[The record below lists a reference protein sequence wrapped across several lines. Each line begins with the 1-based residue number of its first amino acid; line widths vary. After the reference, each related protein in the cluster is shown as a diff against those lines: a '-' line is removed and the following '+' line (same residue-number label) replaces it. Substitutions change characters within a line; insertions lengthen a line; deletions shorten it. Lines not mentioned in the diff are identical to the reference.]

1 MATEPVV
8 IVGAGPTGLMM
19 ALLLARQ
26 GIRSIVLERTR
37 LEPRA
42 PKAHVLNPRS
52 LEIARAADLDVAR
65 MQACATS
72 SEDDRWALYV
82 TTMTGDEIGRSPFE
96 RQDDTHTPLPRIN
109 IAQPRLEQIL
119 IDAIAIKPCIELRI
133 GHRWLSAEQSADEVV
148 SRVVADDGSTYSLA
162 APYLLGA
169 DGAGSAVRKAL
180 GIELEGTE
188 DVSRC
193 LTIHFEADLRPFVAD
208 RPAMFYWVIGAPIP
222 GIFIAYDIGSTW
234 VYLSFS
240 APEQLPTHAE
250 LLELLRSTIGKD
262 DVHLDVR
269 HVIPWNLAGR
279 VASSYRG
286 GRIFLVG
293 DACHSFPPSGGLG
306 MNTGVQD
313 AHNLAWKLAAVVHGW
328 ADPELLDT
336 YETERRPVALRNTEQ
351 SLKNAGGIPAVSALT
366 AQSSPADVQ
375 AAIDGMYDNFNSL
388 AMQIGFTYGSGPQ
401 QPQISVYQPSA
412 RVGDRM
418 PHAWIETTDR
428 GRISSLDLLDDQR
441 FTLLTRSA
449 HQQWKLSDLRIPLVR
464 VCIPEHWQVPEE
476 WLETMDLAGDRG
488 VLVRPDGHIE
498 SHLGCEDLEI
508 TFCLTGSALRST
520 SMSG

>member
-119 IDAIAIKPCIELRI
+119 VDAITINPCVELRI
-133 GHRWLSAEQSADEVV
+133 GHQWLSAEQSADGVV
-148 SRVVADDGSTYSLA
+148 STVAADDGSTYLLS

-193 LTIHFEADLRPFVAD
+193 LTIHFEADLRPLVAD

-222 GIFIAYDIGSTW
+222 GIFIAYDIDSTW

-240 APEQLPTHAE
+240 APEYLPTRAE

-262 DVHLDVR
+262 DVRLDVR

-279 VASSYRG
+279 VASTYRS

-306 MNTGVQD
+306 MNTGIQD
-313 AHNLAWKLAAVVHGW
+313 AHNLAWKLAAVVHSW

-351 SLKNAGGIPAVSALT
+351 SLKNADGVPAVSALT
-366 AQSSPADVQ
+366 AQSSP
-375 AAIDGMYDNFNSL
+375 G
-388 AMQIGFTYGSGPQ
+388 
-401 QPQISVYQPSA
+401 
-412 RVGDRM
+412 
-418 PHAWIETTDR
+418 
-428 GRISSLDLLDDQR
+428 
-441 FTLLTRSA
+441 
-449 HQQWKLSDLRIPLVR
+449 
-464 VCIPEHWQVPEE
+464 
-476 WLETMDLAGDRG
+476 
-488 VLVRPDGHIE
+488 
-498 SHLGCEDLEI
+498 
-508 TFCLTGSALRST
+508 
-520 SMSG
+520 